1 MLLEFSIAPMDKG
14 ASVGAYVA
22 RALDIVDQSGVP
34 YRLNPM
40 GTVLEGTWDDVTGV
54 VKRCLDDLNR
64 DCERITITMKIDHRR
79 GKTGALLD
87 KTVSVERALGRK
99 LNT

>member
-14 ASVGAYVA
+14 PSVGAWVA
-22 RALDIVDQSGVP
+22 RALDIVDQSGIP

-40 GTVLEGTWDDVTGV
+40 GTVLEGTWEEVMGV
-54 VKRCLDDLNR
+54 VKHCLDDLNQ
-64 DCERITITMKIDHRR
+64 DCERVSISMKLDQRK
-79 GKTGALLD
+79 GKTGALLE
-87 KTVSVERALGRK
+87 KTASIERSLGRK

>member
-1 MLLEFSIAPMDKG
+1 MLLEFSISPMDKG

-22 RALDIVDQSGVP
+22 RALDIVDRSGVP

-40 GTVLEGTWDDVTGV
+40 GTVLEGSWDEVMGV
-54 VKRCLDDLNR
+54 VKRCLEDLER
-64 DCERITITMKIDHRR
+64 DCERISVTMKLDHRR
-79 GKTGALLD
+79 GKSGALD
-87 KTVSVERALGRK
+87 AKVEGVERALGRK